1 VSREPEGL
9 PGGTRRT
16 GALAAAL
23 AVLAIAASG
32 CGQGL
37 KNAVDTARS
46 LQSQGSNAVTQAQQ
60 QMQSVQ
66 NELQQQATQNQN
78 GGGNSGY

>member
-1 VSREPEGL
+1 L
-9 PGGTRRT
+9 
-16 GALAAAL
+16 AAL
-23 AVLAIAASG
+23 AVAASG

-78 GGGNSGY
+78 GGGNYGY